1 MKLLY
6 NIYIYERPCRYFLVT
21 KIRRTGYNSSGL
33 IFPVLGLWEASPNF
47 EALLSYRI
55 IFDMNMK
62 ILWLMWS
69 SGKALCDFYLRA
81 IYLAEIR
88 IRRDKT

>member
-1 MKLLY
+1 M
-6 NIYIYERPCRYFLVT
+6 
-21 KIRRTGYNSSGL
+21 
-33 IFPVLGLWEASPNF
+33 LGLWEASPNF
-47 EALLSYRI
+47 DALLSYRI

-62 ILWLMWS
+62 IPWLMWS
-69 SGKALCDFYLRA
+69 SEKALCDFYLRA